1 MRRRDTLPVVDP
13 PEGLTAEGSASKTV
27 HGVVLAAG
35 TSSRYG
41 ERNKLLEPINDKPL
55 LRHAIE
61 PLLAADLDGV
71 TVVLGHEAEVV
82 RDAISDLLDREDV
95 AVTVNDRYADG
106 QSTSVAA
113 GVDAARERGA
123 HGVLLALGDM
133 PSVSVDA
140 IEALLATYREGRE
153 GALAAA
159 VEGERG
165 NPVLFDRRYFD
176 DLRAVDGDVGG
187 RELLLAD
194 GVAVETG
201 DPGVLRDV
209 DRPNER

>member
-113 GVDAARERGA
+113 GVDAARERGV
-123 HGVLLALGDM
+123 HGVLIALGDM

-140 IEALLATYREGRE
+140 IEALLATYRAGQEA
-153 GALAAA
+153 ALAAA

-176 DLRAVDGDVGG
+176 DLCAVDGDVGG